1 MINHARTLL
10 LNTPAKKA
18 QAQDAG
24 YEYIPAEY
32 RRVEL
37 TSTLKKIQSTL
48 FGVSPD
54 QRFLNLRAMELLSY
68 AHQTEL
74 AEYVYAL
81 DPRVTYW
88 PRASA
93 LFQPT
98 PPITVTQVSGTYRP
112 LTAAGSFSATNA
124 APIAQR
130 QYFVALTTDDQTAT
144 LTDALLTEAAEFLT
158 AETAGEVF
166 LQETASGGGGGDA
179 QVNSL
184 YIKQINSLS
193 APLIV
198 PLQSIN
204 TLPTITL
211 PETQVK
217 VTPAVRTDPEAS
229 NAARWLV
236 DLAVDPPPAITT
248 ILPALELIG
257 EPTVLELFGVSAEEP
272 YTTFKNLW
280 FDHPLPA
287 YRLAGFVLAYIY
299 RLNERRSNNNG

>member
-18 QAQDAG
+18 QALDAG

-37 TSTLKKIQSTL
+37 TSTLKTIQTAL
-48 FGVSPD
+48 FGVNPD

-74 AEYVYAL
+74 AEYIYEL

-88 PRASA
+88 PRVKAS
-93 LFQPT
+93 FQPT
-98 PPITVTQVSGTYRP
+98 LPIVVTQVGGARRP
-112 LTAAGSFSATNA
+112 LAAAGVVSATNA

-144 LTDALLTEAAEFLT
+144 LTDAILTEAEEFLT
-158 AETAGEVF
+158 AETINDIF
-166 LQETASGGGGGDA
+166 LQETATGGGGGST

-184 YIKQINSLS
+184 YVKQINTLA
-193 APLIV
+193 APLVV
-198 PLQSIN
+198 PLSSVN
-204 TLPTITL
+204 NLPTITL

-217 VTPAVRTDPEAS
+217 VTPASLPAPGAS

-257 EPTVLELFGVSAEEP
+257 EPAALELFGVAAEEP
-272 YTTFKNLW
+272 YATFKNLW

-299 RLNERRSNNNG
+299 RLNERRNNNG

>member
-24 YEYIPAEY
+24 YEYIPTEY
-32 RRVEL
+32 KRVEL
-37 TSTLKKIQSTL
+37 TSTLKTIQTTL
-48 FGVSPD
+48 FGVNPD

-74 AEYVYAL
+74 AEYLYAF

-88 PRASA
+88 PRVKPS
-93 LFQPT
+93 FQPT
-98 PPITVTQVSGTYRP
+98 PPIVVTQVGGARRP
-112 LTAAGSFSATNA
+112 LSAAGVVSATNA

-130 QYFVALTTDDQTAT
+130 QYFVALTTNDQAAT
-144 LTDALLTEAAEFLT
+144 LTDALLTEAEEFLT
-158 AETAGEVF
+158 AETLGDIF
-166 LQETASGGGGGDA
+166 LQETATGGNGGDS

-184 YIKQINSLS
+184 YVKQINTLI
-193 APLIV
+193 APLVV
-198 PLQSIN
+198 PLLSVN
-204 TLPTITL
+204 NLPTITL
-211 PETQVK
+211 PETQIK
-217 VTPAVRTDPEAS
+217 ITPASLPAPS
-229 NAARWLV
+229 ANNAARWLV
-236 DLAVDPPPAITT
+236 DLAADPLPAITT

-257 EPTVLELFGVSAEEP
+257 EPAALELFGVAAEEP
-272 YTTFKNLW
+272 YATFRNLW

-299 RLNERRSNNNG
+299 RLNERRNNNG

>member
-37 TSTLKKIQSTL
+37 TSTLKTIQTTL
-48 FGVSPD
+48 FGVNPD

-88 PRASA
+88 PRVKAS
-93 LFQPT
+93 FQPT
-98 PPITVTQVSGTYRP
+98 LPIVVTQVGGARRP
-112 LTAAGSFSATNA
+112 LAAAGVVSATNA

-130 QYFVALTTDDQTAT
+130 QYFVALTTDDQIAT
-144 LTDALLTEAAEFLT
+144 LTDAILTEAEEFLT
-158 AETAGEVF
+158 AETIGDIF
-166 LQETASGGGGGDA
+166 LQETATGGGGGNT

-184 YIKQINSLS
+184 YVKQINALA
-193 APLIV
+193 APLVV
-198 PLQSIN
+198 PLSSVN
-204 TLPTITL
+204 NLPTITL

-217 VTPAVRTDPEAS
+217 VTPASLPAPGAS

-257 EPTVLELFGVSAEEP
+257 EPAALELFGVAAEEP

-299 RLNERRSNNNG
+299 RLNERRNNNG

>member
-24 YEYIPAEY
+24 YEYIPTEY
-32 RRVEL
+32 LRVEL
-37 TSTLKKIQSTL
+37 TKNLKTIQSTL
-48 FGVSPD
+48 FGVNPD

-74 AEYVYAL
+74 AEHIFAL

-88 PRASA
+88 PPVKVA
-93 LFQPT
+93 FQPT
-98 PPITVTQVSGTYRP
+98 RPIVVTQVGGVHRQLS
-112 LTAAGSFSATNA
+112 AAGVFNATNA
-124 APIAQR
+124 TPVAQR

-144 LTDALLTEAAEFLT
+144 LTDALLTETVDFLT

-166 LQETASGGGGGDA
+166 LQETASGGGGAA
-179 QVNSL
+179 QVNAL
-184 YIKQINSLS
+184 YVKQINSLS
-193 APLIV
+193 EPLIV
-198 PLQSIN
+198 PLQNVSA
-204 TLPTITL
+204 LPTITL
-211 PETQVK
+211 PETQIK
-217 VTPAVRTDPEAS
+217 ITPASLPDPGAS

-236 DLAVDPPPAITT
+236 DLAADMPPAITT

-257 EPTVLELFGVSAEEP
+257 EPAVLELFGVAPEEP

-280 FDHPLPA
+280 FEHPLPA

>member
-18 QAQDAG
+18 QLQDAG
-24 YEYIPAEY
+24 YAYIPADY
-32 RRVEL
+32 KRVEL
-37 TSTLKKIQSTL
+37 TSTLKTIQSTL
-48 FGVSPD
+48 FGVNPD

-74 AEYVYAL
+74 AEHVYAL

-88 PRASA
+88 PRVKAS
-93 LFQPT
+93 FQPT
-98 PPITVTQVSGTYRP
+98 PPIVVTQVGGARRP
-112 LTAAGSFSATNA
+112 LTAAGSFIATNA

-144 LTDALLTEAAEFLT
+144 LTDALLTEASEFLT

-166 LQETASGGGGGDA
+166 LQETASGGGGDS

-184 YIKQINSLS
+184 YVKQINSMS

-198 PLQSIN
+198 PLQSVS

-217 VTPAVRTDPEAS
+217 ITPAVRSDPDAS
-229 NAARWLV
+229 NAARWIV

-257 EPTVLELFGVSAEEP
+257 EPAVLELFGVVAEEP
-272 YTTFKNLW
+272 YATFKNLW

>member
-18 QAQDAG
+18 QALDAG

-37 TSTLKKIQSTL
+37 TSTLKTIQTTL
-48 FGVSPD
+48 FGVNPD

-74 AEYVYAL
+74 AEYIYAL

-88 PRASA
+88 PRVKAS
-93 LFQPT
+93 FQQT
-98 PPITVTQVSGTYRP
+98 LPIVVTQVGGARRP
-112 LTAAGSFSATNA
+112 LAAAGVVSATNA

-144 LTDALLTEAAEFLT
+144 LTDAILTEAEEFLT
-158 AETAGEVF
+158 AETINDIF
-166 LQETASGGGGGDA
+166 LQETATGVGGGNT

-184 YIKQINSLS
+184 YVKQINTLA
-193 APLIV
+193 APLVV
-198 PLQSIN
+198 PLLSVN
-204 TLPTITL
+204 NLPTITL
-211 PETQVK
+211 PETQIK
-217 VTPAVRTDPEAS
+217 VTPASLPAPSAS

-257 EPTVLELFGVSAEEP
+257 EPAAIELFGVAAEEP
-272 YTTFKNLW
+272 YATFKNLW

-287 YRLAGFVLAYIY
+287 YRLAGLVLAYIY
-299 RLNERRSNNNG
+299 RLNERRNNNG